1 MTVDELLEEFSRFE
15 SDMLE
20 SSNGLR
26 GLGGAGEIS
35 DVSEGGIVDWNELE
49 KIDKAIIP
57 ARFNSTSKVSNG
69 TPTNPC
75 AS

>member
-1 MTVDELLEEFSRFE
+1 MTVDELLKEFSRFE
-15 SDMLE
+15 NDMLE
-20 SSNGLR
+20 SSHGIQELE
-26 GLGGAGEIS
+26 GTGEIS

-57 ARFNSTSKVSNG
+57 ARFNSISKLSNG